1 MGTTHVVYRMEW
13 VYGVSRCLFRLW
25 KIAWLG
31 RFQPDGSDGYQHSRS
46 RFTIMAVIYNI
57 QYVSISVCN
66 YIYIYMY
73 THYIHIYKSTR
84 NTHIYIY
91 IQYLQNIVFSLSSAG
106 HSIWNSSSSG
116 RFELCFFGHS
126 IPLGTVSRS
135 WRASPTA
142 CFMGK
147 WTHLA
152 VSMVIGVPPQSSIL
166 DWAYFPLWTYKPTI
180 WGYTGYLH
188 FRTPPSRWWRSWW
201 ASPHAMGVS

>member
-1 MGTTHVVYRMEW
+1 MSVYP
-13 VYGVSRCLFRLW
+13 Y
-25 KIAWLG
+25 
-31 RFQPDGSDGYQHSRS
+31 
-46 RFTIMAVIYNI
+46 VIT
-57 QYVSISVCN
+57 
-66 YIYIYMY
+66 YIYIC
-73 THYIHIYKSTR
+73 IHIISIST
-84 NTHIYIY
+84 NLHVTHIYIY

-201 ASPHAMGVS
+201 ASPMQWGFPKIGDPQNGLFIRENPVKMYDDWGYPYFRYIYALIFYIYAIQQGVLYNGY